1 MSAQTIPLSG
11 SLDEQLSLRLLHQ
24 RIILLGS
31 EVDDAVANRIV
42 SQLLLLSAEDPKAD
56 ISLFI
61 NSPGGSVMAGMAIYD
76 TMAMIPND
84 VSTLAMGLSAS
95 MGQILLCAGTHGKRF
110 SLPHTRILMHQGSAG
125 IQGTTADVE
134 IQERNLR
141 EIEDTVNGLLAF
153 HTGHTVA
160 EIERDSDRDHW
171 FSAREALDYGMVDQI
186 IGSST
191 ELQSVPQR
199 KAGL

>member
-31 EVDDAVANRIV
+31 EVDDAVANRNV

-95 MGQILLCAGTHGKRF
+95 MGQILLCAGTHG
-110 SLPHTRILMHQGSAG
+110 
-125 IQGTTADVE
+125 
-134 IQERNLR
+134 
-141 EIEDTVNGLLAF
+141 
-153 HTGHTVA
+153 
-160 EIERDSDRDHW
+160 
-171 FSAREALDYGMVDQI
+171 
-186 IGSST
+186 
-191 ELQSVPQR
+191 
-199 KAGL
+199 

>member
-1 MSAQTIPLSG
+1 M
-11 SLDEQLSLRLLHQ
+11 RLLHQ

-160 EIERDSDRDHW
+160 DIERDSDRDHW
-171 FSAREALDYGMVDQI
+171 FS
-186 IGSST
+186 
-191 ELQSVPQR
+191 VPQR